1 MQVVKAQESIVGT
14 AFMDNASSTDYVVIG
29 DNVSTREDISI
40 GDNVS
45 TLEDVTIGDY
55 TSTTTIGN
63 DAASSTNDVPY
74 GNYFKYSTV
83 QMLYSP
89 TEIGKSGKINSI
101 SFKVANASSLAT
113 SEVKV
118 YLGHKSGTF
127 SGTSDYVRSSN
138 LTLVYSGSPTLG
150 QSTGWE
156 TLSFSQS
163 FDYNGSDNLVV
174 VVTRKSTDFKQA
186 LTYNYFT
193 GSGYMLYRYSDN
205 TSSYGDVTNTSNAYS
220 TTTSRPSVRF
230 GINSSTNR
238 VPYDNYDKYSTVQML
253 YTPTEVGK
261 SGQIK
266 SIAFKVANASSMTT
280 SEVKV
285 YLGHKSSTFSGTS
298 DYVRSSNLTLV
309 YSGSPT
315 LGQSTGWETLT
326 FNQNSFYYN
335 GTDNLVV
342 VVTRKSPNYKTSLRY
357 SNTSTSS
364 GYVLLRGNDD
374 YTSYGDVSNTSYGYS
389 TATIRPAIKM
399 AIDGPGRGRLAPYGN
414 YYKYS
419 TCQMLYTPTE
429 IGKPGKISSIAFK
442 VANATAL
449 ATSEVKV
456 YLGHKSGTFS
466 SESDYVRSSNLTL
479 VYSGSPTLG
488 QTTGW
493 ETLTFNQGSFTYN
506 GTDNL
511 VVVVTRKS
519 SSYSSTLK
527 YYFFTGDGY
536 ALYRWNDDNTSYGD
550 VTNTSNAYSTT
561 TNRPN
566 IKINIDGPARGRL
579 APYGNYYKYST
590 NQMLYTPSE
599 IGKRGKISSL
609 AFKVANAS
617 SFATSEVKVYLGH
630 KSSKFSSTSDYVRSS
645 NLTLVYS
652 GSPTLGQ
659 TAGWETLTFNQGS
672 FTYNGTDNLVV
683 VITRKSSNYSSTLKY
698 YFFTGDGYALYRWND
713 DNTSYGD
720 VTNTSNAYS
729 TTTNRPS
736 IRIGM
741 EGSTLPISA
750 DTDYTTNGVTYTLH
764 TSGSATVKAL
774 TQSWKEVNIAST
786 VSYEGAAFNVTEIG
800 TSAFSAYPSYAV
812 TLPSSIT
819 TIHTNAFNN
828 SQALAIIWNSSVYR
842 SSRDFLCQSELNFV

>member
-519 SSYSSTLK
+519 SSC
-527 YYFFTGDGY
+527 DGY

-698 YFFTGDGYALYRWND
+698 
-713 DNTSYGD
+713 
-720 VTNTSNAYS
+720 
-729 TTTNRPS
+729 
-736 IRIGM
+736 
-741 EGSTLPISA
+741 
-750 DTDYTTNGVTYTLH
+750 
-764 TSGSATVKAL
+764 
-774 TQSWKEVNIAST
+774 
-786 VSYEGAAFNVTEIG
+786 
-800 TSAFSAYPSYAV
+800 
-812 TLPSSIT
+812 
-819 TIHTNAFNN
+819 
-828 SQALAIIWNSSVYR
+828 
-842 SSRDFLCQSELNFV
+842 